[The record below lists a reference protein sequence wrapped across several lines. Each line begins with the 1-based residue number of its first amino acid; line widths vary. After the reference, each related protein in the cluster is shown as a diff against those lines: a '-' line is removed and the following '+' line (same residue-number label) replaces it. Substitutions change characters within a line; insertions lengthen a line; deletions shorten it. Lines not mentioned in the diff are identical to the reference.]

1 MTSKRRLA
9 PSEIRYAAAHPGQT
23 VRLTPTADGKVAA
36 IRELQ
41 GGSFNQAVN
50 SAIEG
55 LDDAALEAAHARGH
69 ETGFQEGVRR
79 ARPPARAAGFAE
91 AENIYRLTVPCHK
104 CREPIE
110 LRLDDSTARSAIR
123 VLTDAGFGHMICL
136 TQPDIRSTPGSD
148 VR

>member
-23 VRLTPTADGKVAA
+23 VRLTPTADAKVAA

-55 LDDAALEAAHARGH
+55 LDDASLEAAQARGY
-69 ETGFQEGVRR
+69 ETGFKEGVRR
-79 ARPPARAAGFAE
+79 ARPPARAAGVAE
-91 AENIYRLTVPCHK
+91 AEAIYRITVPCHK
-104 CREPIE
+104 CGQPIE
-110 LRLDDSTARSAIR
+110 LRLDNATASGAIS
-123 VLTDAGFGHMICL
+123 VLIDAGLAHTACPSRL
-136 TQPDIRSTPGSD
+136 RYTPL
-148 VR
+148 